1 MTQSAQIRRRP
12 LEGVRVIDLARIV
25 AGPNAT
31 RMLATMG
38 AEVIRVEWHDD
49 RALDLLRGVRPSVP
63 GGEPGSLNRSGLFNN
78 INPGKYGITLNM
90 NMPQGQE
97 LFKRLIA
104 KATVLCENYSP
115 GQMQRWGLGYDALR
129 EINPG
134 LIYLQITGMGKS
146 GTYNDYLSVGPT
158 AQGLSGLTHMSG
170 LPEPL
175 PPAGWG
181 YSYLDH
187 STGYYGAMLVLTALL
202 QQRRTGQGCYLDVS
216 QTETGIMVSG
226 TATLEAQL
234 TGKPTARHGNRM
246 QAAAWAP
253 HGAYPC
259 RGTDEWITI
268 AVQNDA
274 QWQALVAEIGA
285 PAWACEAR
293 FQSAAGRKTHEDE
306 LDRLLAEFT
315 KNEER
320 YGLMNRLQKR
330 GIPSGVVQKAD
341 DRYLRDPQLKE
352 RGSLTPLPHS
362 EIGTWPVE
370 SFPAKFQKM
379 HVDVGGLPG
388 RGAPMMGEDNDTVYR
403 DLLGLTA
410 EEIAELRENWII

>member
-1 MTQSAQIRRRP
+1 
-12 LEGVRVIDLARIV
+12 
-25 AGPNAT
+25 
-31 RMLATMG
+31 MLATMG

-49 RALDLLRGVRPSVP
+49 RALDLLRGVRPAVP

-78 INPGKYGITLNM
+78 INPGKYGVTLNM
-90 NMPQGQE
+90 NMPQGQD

-115 GQMQRWGLGYDALR
+115 GQMQRWGLGYDTLR

-158 AQGLSGLTHMSG
+158 AQALSGLTHMSG
-170 LPEPL
+170 LPEPM

-202 QQRRTGQGCYLDVS
+202 QRRRTGQGCYLDVS
-216 QTETGIMVSG
+216 QTETGILVSG
-226 TATLEAQL
+226 TASLEAQV

-246 QAAAWAP
+246 QAATWAP

-268 AVQNDA
+268 VVQNDE
-274 QWQALVAEIGA
+274 QWQALIVEMDA
-285 PAWACEAR
+285 PDWARAAR
-293 FQSAAGRKTHEDE
+293 FQTAAGRKAHEDE
-306 LDRLLAEFT
+306 LDRLLSEFT

-320 YGLMNRLQKR
+320 YDLMNRLQKR
-330 GIPSGVVQKAD
+330 GIPAGVVQKAD
-341 DRYLRDPQLKE
+341 DRYTRDPQLKA

-370 SFPAKFQKM
+370 NFPAKFQNM
-379 HVDVGGLPG
+379 RVDVGGLPG
-388 RGAPMMGEDNDTVYR
+388 RGAPLMGEDNDTVYR

-410 EEIAELRENWII
+410 EEIAELKENWII